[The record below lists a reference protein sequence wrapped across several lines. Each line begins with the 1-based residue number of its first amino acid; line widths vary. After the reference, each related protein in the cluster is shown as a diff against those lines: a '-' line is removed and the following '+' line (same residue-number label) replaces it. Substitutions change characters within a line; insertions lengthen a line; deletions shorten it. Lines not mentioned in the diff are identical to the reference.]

1 MSVLESSSRKSILPY
16 GKLPLLFTQNVGQFD
31 PNTLYFAQ
39 DSGFRCSFEADRIL
53 LTLYKPVSTEA
64 ERTTNGV
71 VLVWRFDIP
80 GKASRLEGMSKEEGK
95 FHYFRGNDPKRHITH
110 VDTYRGVAYRELWP
124 GIDAVIQGSG
134 GKLKFDWLLNP
145 GARVE
150 DIQLVCDGSDEIK
163 IDEEGNLLLIT
174 PYGTLMDQKP
184 IAYQEVDGVRKELG
198 CRYVVKSGLEGRN
211 QIGFEMTE
219 AYDRELP
226 LVIDPVILYSTYLGG
241 TETEEG
247 LDIVVDDFEQAY
259 VTGITT
265 SANFPVTPGAF
276 QTTFQGTADFF
287 VSKIDASGTS
297 LIYSTFIGGSASDTG
312 RSIAIDFA
320 GNAYITGTTFSSDY
334 PTTPGAF
341 QTTAVFTSSNAVVT
355 KLSPDGGTLVYSTY
369 LGGSG
374 GDEGFGIAVD
384 LSGSAYVAG
393 RTSSADFPVTADAFQ
408 TSNPSSISTS
418 FVTKLNVD
426 GTGLIYSTYLGGT
439 LDTTDANGI
448 AVDDSGN
455 AYVAGQT
462 VASDFPTTPGAF
474 QTTLQGDVDG
484 FVVKLNPTGSAL
496 VYGTILGASL
506 NDVIFDVTIDT
517 AGNAYVTGSS
527 SSPDFPTTSGSFVTP
542 LGTNRAFVTKL
553 NPTGTGLIYSA
564 LIGGNGSNT
573 GLSIAL
579 NSARSAFITGETSS
593 ADYPLAGDA
602 IQFSLFGPTD
612 AFVTILDPTGSFLE
626 FSTYLGGSSTDSGNG
641 IAVDLNNQIYIT
653 GQTSSFDY
661 PTTPFSF
668 QPFNNGGVDAFI
680 TKLGEQATIF
690 VNKFATR
697 FEVRPGEVVEFII
710 EIKNGSGI
718 PLTNVFIEDPF
729 LGFFHIL
736 PVLNPFEGFV
746 IPLPFF
752 VPEQFPPGFIIN
764 EVFVRA
770 DQVRDPVI
778 AIAEIFITEN
788 PILEATKT
796 VNPSSAAPGETVVF
810 TITLTNFGNVDLFN
824 VRIVDP
830 LLGLDQLIGTLPVG
844 SSFVIDWPFVIPPEQ
859 PAGLTIANRTEITAD
874 NLPTPQTVGTVV
886 EVLPAPRLNL
896 VKSADRI
903 SVLPGEI
910 IQFSFE
916 VTNTGNTDLT
926 NIIITD
932 DTNVSEIQVP
942 SLAIG
947 ETQVL
952 TVPFLVP
959 LETPS
964 QTYTNTAMA
973 TSDQAPS
980 VTSSFDVLVV
990 EAPQL
995 GVRKIPSVATV
1006 MPGQT
1011 FQYSI
1016 VIDNIGNVPLTNIV
1030 LEDPSLGFAEAIES
1044 FAIGE
1049 RREFIIP
1056 FTVPLDAE
1064 PGSNIMNELT
1074 VQSTQTGS
1082 QGVLAT
1088 VTVTAIGLALTK
1100 TADLAVAAPGDTVVF
1115 TLTVTNTLTEPQ
1127 TNVVLSDPLLGLSET
1142 IPTILAGG
1150 TITRTGSFTI
1160 PADAANGSVITNSF
1174 TAVSDQTPLQTAA
1187 AEVVVIS
1194 IPGATTT
1201 LTVSKLPDRSV
1212 AATGETVTYTVEV
1225 TNTGSNPATNVTV
1238 ADSLTGTVVVIP
1250 VIAPGATT
1258 VVMFTFQIP
1267 TNALQGTVF
1276 ANRVTVN
1283 WPENPVPSPIFSET
1297 RVVVALPS
1305 TLVDINVEADPP
1317 TAAPGTVVNK
1327 TIRVTNVSNVTLTDV
1342 PNRTLTDV
1350 RVIDFLLGFN
1360 VVIPALGPGET
1371 RVFTLPFT
1379 VPANS
1384 VGGETFQNNVV
1395 LFSDQSPLQTASV
1408 DIVTELLPNVI
1419 LTETVDRPVGRPGE
1433 LVHFFIFFQNTGN
1446 VVLRNV
1452 VLTAP
1457 LFNLQ
1462 VRLEELDIGAVENIR
1477 IPFILPDVEED
1488 TIITSPVTLTSDN
1501 GPTRNATASVR
1512 VIAEEEE

>member
-1 MSVLESSSRKSILPY
+1 M
-16 GKLPLLFTQNVGQFD
+16 
-31 PNTLYFAQ
+31 
-39 DSGFRCSFEADRIL
+39 
-53 LTLYKPVSTEA
+53 
-64 ERTTNGV
+64 
-71 VLVWRFDIP
+71 
-80 GKASRLEGMSKEEGK
+80 
-95 FHYFRGNDPKRHITH
+95 
-110 VDTYRGVAYRELWP
+110 
-124 GIDAVIQGSG
+124 
-134 GKLKFDWLLNP
+134 
-145 GARVE
+145 
-150 DIQLVCDGSDEIK
+150 
-163 IDEEGNLLLIT
+163 
-174 PYGTLMDQKP
+174 
-184 IAYQEVDGVRKELG
+184 
-198 CRYVVKSGLEGRN
+198 
-211 QIGFEMTE
+211 
-219 AYDRELP
+219 
-226 LVIDPVILYSTYLGG
+226 
-241 TETEEG
+241 
-247 LDIVVDDFEQAY
+247 
-259 VTGITT
+259 
-265 SANFPVTPGAF
+265 
-276 QTTFQGTADFF
+276 
-287 VSKIDASGTS
+287 
-297 LIYSTFIGGSASDTG
+297 
-312 RSIAIDFA
+312 
-320 GNAYITGTTFSSDY
+320 NA
-334 PTTPGAF
+334 
-341 QTTAVFTSSNAVVT
+341 
-355 KLSPDGGTLVYSTY
+355 
-369 LGGSG
+369 
-374 GDEGFGIAVD
+374 
-384 LSGSAYVAG
+384 
-393 RTSSADFPVTADAFQ
+393 
-408 TSNPSSISTS
+408 
-418 FVTKLNVD
+418 D
-426 GTGLIYSTYLGGT
+426 GTGLIYSTYLGGD
-439 LDTTDANGI
+439 LGTTDTFGI
-448 AVDDSGN
+448 AVDDFGN
-455 AYVAGQT
+455 AYLAGQT

-474 QTTLQGDVDG
+474 QTSTQGDVDG
-484 FVVKLNPTGSAL
+484 FVVKLNPTGTAL
-496 VYGTILGASL
+496 VYGTFLGGSL
-506 NDVIFDVTIDT
+506 SDVVRDITIDT
-517 AGNAYVTGSS
+517 AGNVYVTGLSA
-527 SSPDFPTTSGSFVTP
+527 SPDFPTTSGSFVTP
-542 LGTNRAFVTKL
+542 LGTAWAFVTKL

-573 GLSIAL
+573 GLAITI
-579 NSARSAFITGETSS
+579 NSARSAMITGQTTST
-593 ADYPLAGDA
+593 DYPLTGDA
-602 IQFSLFGPTD
+602 IQFSLFGTTD
-612 AFVTILDPTGSFLE
+612 AFVTVLDPTGSFLE
-626 FSTYLGGSSTDSGNG
+626 FSTYLGGSSTDIGNG

-653 GQTSSFDY
+653 GQTFSFDY
-661 PTTPFSF
+661 PVSSF
-668 QPFNNGGVDAFI
+668 TLQPFLNGVSDAFI

-710 EIKNGSGI
+710 EVINESSI

-736 PVLNPFEGFV
+736 PVLNPFEVFV

-752 VPEQFPPGFIIN
+752 VPDQFPPGFIIN

-778 AIAEIFITEN
+778 AKAEIFVTEN

-844 SSFVIDWPFVIPPEQ
+844 SSFTIDWPFVIPPGQ

-886 EVLPAPRLNL
+886 EVLPAPRLSL

-903 SVLPGEI
+903 SVLPGET

-932 DTNVSEIQVP
+932 DTIVSEIQVP

-995 GVRKIPSVATV
+995 GVRKIPSVTSV

-1016 VIDNIGNVPLTNIV
+1016 VIDNIGNVPLTSIV
-1030 LEDPSLGFAEAIES
+1030 LEDPSLGFAETIES

-1082 QGVLAT
+1082 QQVLAT

-1142 IPTILAGG
+1142 IPLIPAGG

-1174 TAVSDQTPLQTAA
+1174 TAVSDQTPLQTAE
-1187 AEVVVIS
+1187 AEVVVVS

-1201 LTVSKLPDRSV
+1201 LTVTKLPDRSV

-1225 TNTGSNPATNVTV
+1225 TNTGSNPATSVTV
-1238 ADSLTGTVVVIP
+1238 VDSLTGTVVVIP
-1250 VIAPGATT
+1250 VIAPGATE

-1276 ANRVTVN
+1276 ANRVTVS
-1283 WPENPVPSPIFSET
+1283 WPENPVSSPIFSET

-1305 TLVDINVEADPP
+1305 TLVDINVVADPP
-1317 TAAPGTVVNK
+1317 TASPGSVVNK

-1360 VVIPALGPGET
+1360 VVIPSLGPGET

-1379 VPANS
+1379 IPATS
-1384 VGGETFQNNVV
+1384 VGGEIFQNNVV
-1395 LFSDQSPLQTASV
+1395 LFSNQSPLQTASV

-1419 LTETVDRPVGRPGE
+1419 LTETVDRPIGRPGE

-1452 VLTAP
+1452 VVTAP

-1462 VRLEELDIGAVENIR
+1462 VRLEQLDIGADENIR

-1501 GPTRNATASVR
+1501 GPTRNASALVR